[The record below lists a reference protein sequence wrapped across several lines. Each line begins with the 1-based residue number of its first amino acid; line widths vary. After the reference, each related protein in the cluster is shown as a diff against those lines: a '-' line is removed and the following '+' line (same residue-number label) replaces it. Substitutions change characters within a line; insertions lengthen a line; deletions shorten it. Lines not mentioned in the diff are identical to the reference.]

1 MQARHVMSSPVTT
14 VDRSTSVDEC
24 LRLVGSSGF
33 TVLPV
38 VESGSISWASCPRVI
53 CSVHGS
59 VSWAGRPRDRP
70 AA

>member
-38 VESGSISWASCPRVI
+38 VDERKHLVGI
-53 CSVHGS
+53 
-59 VSWAGRPRDRP
+59 VSEGDL
-70 AA
+70 